1 MHDFAVRRA
10 DRLRDS
16 ADAHAGV
23 HYGIGIRGAI
33 VRDQCDEPS
42 IVAVEIPPRQLTV
55 VTLLYDC
62 ATDDPFDLDEV
73 VRVAARDEI

>member
-1 MHDFAVRRA
+1 MHDFAVGRA

-23 HYGIGIRGAI
+23 HHGIGIRGAI
-33 VRDQCDEPS
+33 VRDQRDEPS
-42 IVAVEIPPRQLTV
+42 IVTVEIPPRELTV
-55 VTLLYDC
+55 VALLDDRT
-62 ATDDPFDLDEV
+62 TDDPFDLDEV